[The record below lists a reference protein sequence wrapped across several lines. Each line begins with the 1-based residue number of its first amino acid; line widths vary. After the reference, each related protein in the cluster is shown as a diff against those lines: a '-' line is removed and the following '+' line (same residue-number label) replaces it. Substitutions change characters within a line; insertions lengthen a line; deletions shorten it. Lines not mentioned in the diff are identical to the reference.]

1 MRTTRQ
7 AKEDMDMRP
16 TAEELD
22 AMQAEARSALAAWRL
37 EPGAWRIVG
46 YTRGMQGSALRPIVE
61 LDGARWLVRRQPP
74 DLSED
79 DMRFRQAFVRH
90 LAESGLPTPT
100 PLPRPDGHTYAIT
113 PEGVYELQRWLPG
126 ATFTSDN
133 AHAAVWRDAAA
144 RTLADLHQASADFAW
159 QPHTW
164 PEERSAPA
172 LAQAY
177 TDLIRVAADTDAP
190 DAGVA
195 EGLARL
201 ADACDERIDAA
212 ADALAARPGP
222 PELHVHGDYQPHNL
236 GFAPLSAAAQDGAST
251 AIPPARLVVGV
262 YDFDAA
268 HWGQRVVELAYS
280 LLYFTGVR
288 WGAGN
293 DTAAAG
299 RVGVTPPLVDDGLDV
314 GAAQAFL
321 RAYGQEAPPALGEAA
336 LLGDALTLV
345 FPIVFANGAG
355 EDLIFPD
362 DYEQPDEASAQAS
375 AQADTLARL
384 AWADRFWLW
393 LDRYRD
399 TLGQA
404 WSGAI

>member
-1 MRTTRQ
+1 
-7 AKEDMDMRP
+7 MRP

-46 YTRGMQGSALRPIVE
+46 YARGMQGSALRPVIE
-61 LDGARWLVRRQPP
+61 IDDARWLLRRQPP

-79 DMRFRQAFVRH
+79 DMRFRQAFVRE
-90 LAESGLPTPT
+90 LADAGLPTPT

-113 PEGVYELQRWLPG
+113 PEGLYELQRWLPG
-126 ATFTSDN
+126 AAFASDGP
-133 AHAAVWRDAAA
+133 HADAWLAAAA

-159 QPHTW
+159 QAHRW

-177 TDLIRVAADTDAP
+177 TDLIRESAENDAL
-190 DAGVA
+190 DASVA

-212 ADALAARPGP
+212 ADALLARPGP

-236 GFAPLSAAAQDGAST
+236 GFAPPDDGALNG
-251 AIPPARLVVGV
+251 AAGNGDPARLVVGV

-268 HWGQRVVELAYS
+268 HWEQRIIELAYA
-280 LLYFTGVR
+280 LFFFTGVR
-288 WGAGN
+288 WTGG
-293 DTAAAG
+293 DAAAG
-299 RVGVTPPLVDDGLDV
+299 ERVGVTPPLAEDGLDV
-314 GAAQAFL
+314 ARAQAFL
-321 RAYGQEAPPALGEAA
+321 RAYGREAPPALGEAA

-345 FPIVFANGAG
+345 FPIVFANAIG
-355 EDLIFPD
+355 EDLIFAD
-362 DYEQPDEASAQAS
+362 DYEPPRDAPDQAR
-375 AQADTLARL
+375 AQADALARL

-404 WSGAI
+404 W